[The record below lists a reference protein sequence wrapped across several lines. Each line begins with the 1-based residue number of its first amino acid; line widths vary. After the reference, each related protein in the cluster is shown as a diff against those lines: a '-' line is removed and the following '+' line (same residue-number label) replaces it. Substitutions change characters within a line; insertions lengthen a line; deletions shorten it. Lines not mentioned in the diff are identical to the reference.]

1 MKILIFEDEIYNF
14 HLLRHTLEEM
24 NPEYDVIGPIPSVE
38 QGREYLSLHHDTSI
52 IIADVE
58 LNDGLCFDALTYA
71 PADVPIIFTATSG
84 SHALRAF
91 DFTSLSYLVKPIGD
105 GCLAEAM
112 RKAHLLIAAR
122 ERSLKEEEGRIKK
135 MQHNGYRER
144 FVVKSFN
151 GERTISLSTIQY
163 IVSEHKST
171 YLVLLDGTS
180 CPIDMS
186 LEVVAGQ
193 LDPMK
198 FMRVNRKYIVP
209 AELVSGMERLV
220 NGKELLKLKTKQSP
234 EIIISRT
241 RKVQVRKW
249 LDR

>member
-14 HLLRHTLEEM
+14 HLLRHTLEEI

-38 QGREYLSLHHDTSI
+38 QGREYLSLHHDI
-52 IIADVE
+52 
-58 LNDGLCFDALTYA
+58 
-71 PADVPIIFTATSG
+71 
-84 SHALRAF
+84 
-91 DFTSLSYLVKPIGD
+91 SLKPIGD

>member
-38 QGREYLSLHHDTSI
+38 QGREYLSLHHDISI

-91 DFTSLSYLVKPIGD
+91 DFTSLVKPIGD